1 MRRFDADFAPIAG
14 ARAIVLRHATP
25 ISYPAHGEC
34 PFSASFPRDTVLR
47 MRPDPTYKDIFA
59 HAFMVEELM
68 RWFVADLCNG
78 RELVDALDFATLARA
93 PEQSV
98 SGSAG
103 QLRTGSSDM
112 VWRVRFRDRADDDAW
127 LVLILMLEFQS
138 SVDFLMPL
146 RIRQY
151 VDNHHMEMWKG
162 RRFSA
167 TDRLPPVLAIMLYT
181 GDSPWSA
188 AARVIDLVTP
198 GASAETLLP
207 DLATQASLLFAG
219 DGYLTLDSRR
229 LTEDDFR
236 DDNAAALLAAIE
248 QMSFEHIGRRLFAIK
263 RVLDGA
269 EFKHLREVVLLWA
282 KQTAE
287 RAWNMEVGDMAD
299 IEQLQGRDEHEA
311 YFSARVEAWKDG
323 LRAEGRAEGRA
334 DGRAQE
340 RADALTRERGW
351 LRLLVANRF
360 GDAVAERVAGLASHV
375 DEPAMLAEFGDWA
388 IACESDE
395 ELISRLAAR
404 SGQSG

>member
-1 MRRFDADFAPIAG
+1 M
-14 ARAIVLRHATP
+14 
-25 ISYPAHGEC
+25 
-34 PFSASFPRDTVLR
+34 
-47 MRPDPTYKDIFA
+47 
-59 HAFMVEELM
+59 
-68 RWFVADLCNG
+68 
-78 RELVDALDFATLARA
+78 
-93 PEQSV
+93 
-98 SGSAG
+98 
-103 QLRTGSSDM
+103 
-112 VWRVRFRDRADDDAW
+112 
-127 LVLILMLEFQS
+127 
-138 SVDFLMPL
+138 
-146 RIRQY
+146 
-151 VDNHHMEMWKG
+151 
-162 RRFSA
+162 
-167 TDRLPPVLAIMLYT
+167 
-181 GDSPWSA
+181 
-188 AARVIDLVTP
+188 TP
-198 GASAETLLP
+198 GATAETLLP
-207 DLATQASLLFAG
+207 DLASQASLLFAG

-229 LTEDDFR
+229 LAEDDFR
-236 DDNAAALLAAIE
+236 DNNAAALLAAIE
-248 QMSFEHIGRRLFAIK
+248 QTSFEHIGRRLFAIK

-323 LRAEGRAEGRA
+323 FRAE
-334 DGRAQE
+334 GRAQE

-360 GDAVAERVAGLASHV
+360 GAAAAERIAGLASHV